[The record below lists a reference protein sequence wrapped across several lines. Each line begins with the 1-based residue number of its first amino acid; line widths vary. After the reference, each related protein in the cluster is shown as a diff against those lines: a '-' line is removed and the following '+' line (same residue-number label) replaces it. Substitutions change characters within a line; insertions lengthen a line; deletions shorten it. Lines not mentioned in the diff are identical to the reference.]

1 MNIKELPSDERPV
14 EKLLRYGSGSLSNSE
29 LLAVLLG
36 SGIGG
41 TSAIGLA
48 EKVLASAGG
57 LAGLWD
63 IAAEDLMDLQGV
75 GPKKAATIMCAM
87 ELGKRASSPGGKKRR
102 KISTPGELAD
112 FFMEDMRHL
121 KKEYFK
127 VLLLNVRLE
136 VMGLETVSVGDI
148 AGAPVHPRETF
159 EPAIRKGAAAVCFA
173 HNHPSGDPEPSDDD
187 IKVTR
192 RLMECG
198 DILGIRVLDHIIIG
212 DGTFRSLKQE
222 GFMNRA

>member
-1 MNIKELPSDERPV
+1 MNIKELPSQERPV
-14 EKLLRYGSGSLSNSE
+14 EKLLSYGSGSLSNTE
-29 LLAVLLG
+29 LVAVLLG

-41 TSAIGLA
+41 MSAIGLA
-48 EKVLASAGG
+48 EKVLTHTGG
-57 LAGLWD
+57 LPGLCE
-63 IAAEDLMDLQGV
+63 ISAEDLIDLPGI
-75 GPKKAATIMCAM
+75 GPKKAATIICAM
-87 ELGKRASSPGGKKRR
+87 ELGRRASTPGGKTRR
-102 KISTPGELAD
+102 KINTPSDMAD
-112 FFMEDMRHL
+112 FFMENMRHL
-121 KKEYFK
+121 KKEHFK

-136 VMGLETVSVGDI
+136 VMGLETVSIGDL

-173 HNHPSGDPEPSDDD
+173 HNHPSGDPEPSEDD

-212 DGTFRSLKQE
+212 DGAFRSLKEE
-222 GFMNRA
+222 GYMNRA

>member
-1 MNIKELPSDERPV
+1 MNIKELPSEERPV
-14 EKLLRYGSGSLSNSE
+14 EKLLSYGSGSLSNSE
-29 LLAVLLG
+29 LIAVLLG
-36 SGIGG
+36 SGVGG
-41 TSAIGLA
+41 MSAIGLA
-48 EKVLASAGG
+48 ERVLGSAGG
-57 LAGLWD
+57 LAGLCE
-63 IAAEDLMDLQGV
+63 ISAEDLIDLPGI
-75 GPKKAATIMCAM
+75 GPKKAATIICAL
-87 ELGKRASSPGGKKRR
+87 ELGRRASSPGGKKRR
-102 KISTPGELAD
+102 KISTPRELAD

-121 KKEYFK
+121 KKEHFK

-136 VMGLETVSVGDI
+136 VMGLETVSIGDL

-159 EPAIRKGAAAVCFA
+159 EPAIRRGAACVCFA

-187 IKVTR
+187 IKVTK

-212 DGTFRSLKQE
+212 DGSFRSMKEQ

>member
-1 MNIKELPSDERPV
+1 MNIKELPSEERPV
-14 EKLLRYGSGSLSNSE
+14 EKLLSYGSGSLSNSE

-36 SGIGG
+36 SGVGG
-41 TSAIGLA
+41 MSAIGLA
-48 EKVLASAGG
+48 ERVLTASGG
-57 LAGLWD
+57 LAGLCEMT
-63 IAAEDLMDLQGV
+63 AEDLMDLPGI
-75 GPKKAATIMCAM
+75 GPKKAATMICAM
-87 ELGKRASSPGGKKRR
+87 ELGRRTASPAGKKRK
-102 KISTPGELAD
+102 KIGTPSELAD

-121 KKEYFK
+121 KKEHFK

-136 VMGLETVSVGDI
+136 VIGLETVSIGDL

-187 IKVTR
+187 INVTK

-212 DGTFRSLKQE
+212 DGTYRSMKE
-222 GFMNRA
+222 AGFMNRA